1 MRSSVRMRCC
11 YCAPSVC
18 AKDSVCLLYWYKST
32 NTDADGAT
40 AIALDVFYA
49 ESSRA
54 AQRVGGKKKKEKDA
68 DAALGGLQEQGHHE
82 FCGPRKPFDDL
93 AMLLGNGSLALVQ
106 TKASEASKVS

>member
-1 MRSSVRMRCC
+1 M
-11 YCAPSVC
+11 
-18 AKDSVCLLYWYKST
+18 
-32 NTDADGAT
+32 
-40 AIALDVFYA
+40 FFA